1 MDYFSVTVVSNL
13 DHPCDYT
20 PRTAVFTNRDAAEG
34 FKNTL
39 ECLFEKH
46 GQADYYNVS
55 MDSGKVD
62 SESYLEIFEMDLS
75 DEFTEEEEEEIHGTN
90 AS

>member
-13 DHPCDYT
+13 DHPCDCT
-20 PRTAVFTNRDAAEG
+20 PRTAVFTNQDAAEG

-39 ECLFEKH
+39 EALFEKY

-62 SESYLEIFEMDLS
+62 SESYLEIFELDLC
-75 DEFTEEEEEEIHGTN
+75 DEFTEEEEEELN
-90 AS
+90 EQQD